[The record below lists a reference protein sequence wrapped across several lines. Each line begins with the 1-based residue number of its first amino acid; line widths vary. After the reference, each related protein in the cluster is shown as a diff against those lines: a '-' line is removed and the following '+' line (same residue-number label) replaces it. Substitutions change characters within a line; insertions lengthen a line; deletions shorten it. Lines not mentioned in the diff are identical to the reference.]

1 MLILSL
7 LGMYFDAA
15 VVFVTKFSLLFR
27 LALAILWNGS
37 SKRILYP
44 CQISICETTL
54 NQFFDLRRVFLC
66 VNNCSMKK
74 SFRQQ
79 VGRPAIQ
86 VFSWHTSRQL
96 LYAATFFLFQT
107 TVKLIFRFYFQSTV
121 LSTSSTW
128 RQIISGVKKAFFFL
142 YIIIS
147 KDLIS
152 PRYRKVASSRLS
164 QLVAHIRIFRLFRKG

>member
-1 MLILSL
+1 MLILGH

-15 VVFVTKFSLLFR
+15 VVFVTKSSLLFR
-27 LALAILWNGS
+27 LALAIILWNGS

-86 VFSWHTSRQL
+86 VFSWHTSSQL

-121 LSTSSTW
+121 LSTSSKW
-128 RQIISGVKKAFFFL
+128 RQIISGVKKAFFFFF
-142 YIIIS
+142 YIKIS
-147 KDLIS
+147 KGLIS
-152 PRYRKVASSRLS
+152 LRF
-164 QLVAHIRIFRLFRKG
+164 I